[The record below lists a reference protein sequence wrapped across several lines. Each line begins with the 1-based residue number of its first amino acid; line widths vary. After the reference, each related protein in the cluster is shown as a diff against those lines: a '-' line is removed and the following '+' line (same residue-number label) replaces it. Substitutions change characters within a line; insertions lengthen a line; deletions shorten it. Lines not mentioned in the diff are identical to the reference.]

1 MTNLVI
7 SQMKDLLK
15 IFYKSAQSIRQEM
28 ENNEKTF
35 APDYARELNI
45 KLSEQLRSKAQRSKN
60 LISEIYSETLKK
72 LSVLACPNAS
82 ELDSADYHLLTDKN
96 YIANALDFE
105 IIVNRHKTNFTFLR
119 AVKNLSEENRH
130 KTNFTFLRAVKNL
143 SEEKNFG
150 IKIYLPEER
159 AKVYLEFAQSAIN
172 LIEKI
177 TLAPSVSATEID
189 SFADPDFGKQL
200 YEVVGEGKELDTVSL
215 NGKSE
220 LETSRFDSYKLNPSP
235 LSVAAFNA

>member
-1 MTNLVI
+1 MINLIV

-45 KLSEQLRSKAQRSKN
+45 KLSEQLRSKAQRSKD
-60 LISEIYSETLKK
+60 LITEILSETLKK

-119 AVKNLSEENRH
+119 AVKNLSEE
-130 KTNFTFLRAVKNL
+130 
-143 SEEKNFG
+143 KNFG

-172 LIEKI
+172 LVEKI
-177 TLAPSVSATEID
+177 DLAPSVSATEID

>member
-1 MTNLVI
+1 MVNLVI
-7 SQMKDLLK
+7 SQFQDMVKH
-15 IFYKSAQSIRQEM
+15 FYKSAQAIRQEM

-45 KLSEQLRSKAQRSKN
+45 KLSEQLRSKAQRSKD
-60 LISEIYSETLKK
+60 LITEILSETLKK

-105 IIVNRHKTNFTFLR
+105 IIAHRHKTNFTFLR
-119 AVKNLSEENRH
+119 AL
-130 KTNFTFLRAVKNL
+130 KNL

-177 TLAPSVSATEID
+177 SLAPSVSATEID

-200 YEVVGEGKELDTVSL
+200 FEVVGEGKELDTVSL

>member
-119 AVKNLSEENRH
+119 AVKNLSEE
-130 KTNFTFLRAVKNL
+130 
-143 SEEKNFG
+143 KNFG

-159 AKVYLEFAQSAIN
+159 AKIYLKFAQSAIN

-177 TLAPSVSATEID
+177 ALAPSVSATEIEC
-189 SFADPDFGKQL
+189 FADSDFGKQL
-200 YEVVGEGKELDTVSL
+200 FEVVGEGKELDTVSL

>member
-1 MTNLVI
+1 MTNLII
-7 SQMKDLLK
+7 SQMRDLLK

-28 ENNEKTF
+28 ENNKKTF

-45 KLSEQLRSKAQRSKN
+45 KLSEQLMSKAQRSKD
-60 LISEIYSETLKK
+60 LITEILSETLKK

-105 IIVNRHKTNFTFLR
+105 IIAHRHKTNFTFLR
-119 AVKNLSEENRH
+119 AL
-130 KTNFTFLRAVKNL
+130 KNL

-172 LIEKI
+172 LVEKI
-177 TLAPSVSATEID
+177 DLAPSVSATEID

-200 YEVVGEGKELDTVSL
+200 YEVVGKGKELDTVSL

>member
-1 MTNLVI
+1 MTNLII
-7 SQMKDLLK
+7 SQMRDLLK
-15 IFYKSAQSIRQEM
+15 IFYDSSKSIRQEM
-28 ENNEKTF
+28 ENNKKTF

-45 KLSEQLRSKAQRSKN
+45 KLSEQLMSKAQRSKE
-60 LISEIYSETLKK
+60 LIAEILSETLKK

-96 YIANALDFE
+96 YNANALDFE
-105 IIVNRHKTNFTFLR
+105 IIV
-119 AVKNLSEENRH
+119 NRH

>member
-1 MTNLVI
+1 MTNLII
-7 SQMKDLLK
+7 SQMRDLLK

-28 ENNEKTF
+28 ENNKKTF
-35 APDYARELNI
+35 APDYARELNV
-45 KLSEQLRSKAQRSKN
+45 KLSEQLMSKAQRSKD
-60 LISEIYSETLKK
+60 LVGEIYSETLKK

-119 AVKNLSEENRH
+119 AVKNLSEE
-130 KTNFTFLRAVKNL
+130 
-143 SEEKNFG
+143 KNFG

-159 AKVYLEFAQSAIN
+159 AKIYLEFAQSAIN

-177 TLAPSVSATEID
+177 SRAPSVTQSEVE

-200 YEVVGEGKELDTVSL
+200 FEVVGKGEELDRVSL
-215 NGKSE
+215 SNKSE
-220 LETSRFDSYKLNPSP
+220 LETNSFSNYKLDLTP
-235 LSVAAFNA
+235 LSVSAYTLQRAQAQL

>member
-1 MTNLVI
+1 MVNLVI
-7 SQMKDLLK
+7 SQFQDMVKH
-15 IFYKSAQSIRQEM
+15 FYKSAQAIRQEM

-45 KLSEQLRSKAQRSKN
+45 KLSEQLRSKAQRSKD
-60 LISEIYSETLKK
+60 LITEILSETLKK

-105 IIVNRHKTNFTFLR
+105 IIAHRHKTNFTFLR
-119 AVKNLSEENRH
+119 AL
-130 KTNFTFLRAVKNL
+130 KNL

-150 IKIYLPEER
+150 IKIYLPEDKV
-159 AKVYLEFAQSAIN
+159 KVYLEFAQSAIN
-172 LIEKI
+172 LVEKI
-177 TLAPSVSATEID
+177 ALAPSVTQSEVE

-200 YEVVGEGKELDTVSL
+200 YETIGEGTELDTVSL

>member
-96 YIANALDFE
+96 YIANALVFK
-105 IIVNRHKTNFTFLR
+105 IIAHRHNTNFTFLR
-119 AVKNLSEENRH
+119 AL
-130 KTNFTFLRAVKNL
+130 KNL

-172 LIEKI
+172 LVEKI
-177 TLAPSVSATEID
+177 DLAPSVSATEID

>member
-15 IFYKSAQSIRQEM
+15 IFYDSSKSIRQEM
-28 ENNEKTF
+28 ENNKKTF

-45 KLSEQLRSKAQRSKN
+45 KLSEQLMSKAQRSKD
-60 LISEIYSETLKK
+60 LIGEIYSETLKK

-119 AVKNLSEENRH
+119 AVKNLSEE
-130 KTNFTFLRAVKNL
+130 
-143 SEEKNFG
+143 KNFG

-177 TLAPSVSATEID
+177 ALAPSVTQSEVE
-189 SFADPDFGKQL
+189 SFADPDFGKNL
-200 YEVVGEGKELDTVSL
+200 YQVIDDGKELDTVSL

>member
-28 ENNEKTF
+28 ENNKKTF

-45 KLSEQLRSKAQRSKN
+45 KLSEQLMSKAQRSKE
-60 LISEIYSETLKK
+60 LIAEILSETLKK

-96 YIANALDFE
+96 YNANALDFE

-119 AVKNLSEENRH
+119 AL
-130 KTNFTFLRAVKNL
+130 KNL

-159 AKVYLEFAQSAIN
+159 AKIYLKFAQSAIN
-172 LIEKI
+172 LVEKI
-177 TLAPSVSATEID
+177 SLSPSVSATEID

>member
-82 ELDSADYHLLTDKN
+82 ELDSADYHLLIDKN

-105 IIVNRHKTNFTFLR
+105 IIAHRHKTNFTFLR
-119 AVKNLSEENRH
+119 AL
-130 KTNFTFLRAVKNL
+130 KNL

-177 TLAPSVSATEID
+177 ALAPSVSATEIEC
-189 SFADPDFGKQL
+189 FADSDFGKQL
-200 YEVVGEGKELDTVSL
+200 FEVVGEGKELDTVSL

>member
-1 MTNLVI
+1 MTNLII
-7 SQMKDLLK
+7 SQMRDLLK

-28 ENNEKTF
+28 ENNKKTF
-35 APDYARELNI
+35 APDYARELNV
-45 KLSEQLRSKAQRSKN
+45 KLSEQLMSKAQRSKD
-60 LISEIYSETLKK
+60 LITEILSETLKK

-105 IIVNRHKTNFTFLR
+105 IIAHRHKTNFTFLR
-119 AVKNLSEENRH
+119 AL
-130 KTNFTFLRAVKNL
+130 KNL

-150 IKIYLPEER
+150 IKIYLPEDKV
-159 AKVYLEFAQSAIN
+159 KVYLEFAQSAIN
-172 LIEKI
+172 LVEKI
-177 TLAPSVSATEID
+177 ALAPSVSATEID

-200 YEVVGEGKELDTVSL
+200 YEVVGKGKELDTVSL

>member
-96 YIANALDFE
+96 YNANALDFE
-105 IIVNRHKTNFTFLR
+105 IIV
-119 AVKNLSEENRH
+119 NRH

-159 AKVYLEFAQSAIN
+159 AKIYLKFAQSAIN
-172 LIEKI
+172 LVEKI
-177 TLAPSVSATEID
+177 ALAPSV
-189 SFADPDFGKQL
+189 
-200 YEVVGEGKELDTVSL
+200 
-215 NGKSE
+215 
-220 LETSRFDSYKLNPSP
+220 TSVLPRQEWW
-235 LSVAAFNA
+235 

>member
-15 IFYKSAQSIRQEM
+15 IFYKSAQAIRQEM

-45 KLSEQLRSKAQRSKN
+45 KLSEQLKSKAQRSKN

-82 ELDSADYHLLTDKN
+82 ELDSADYLFLTDKN
-96 YIANALDFE
+96 YNANALDFE
-105 IIVNRHKTNFTFLR
+105 IIAHRHKTNFTFLR
-119 AVKNLSEENRH
+119 ALKNLSD
-130 KTNFTFLRAVKNL
+130 
-143 SEEKNFG
+143 EKNFG
-150 IKIYLPEER
+150 IKIYLPEDKV
-159 AKVYLEFAQSAIN
+159 KVYLECSQSAIN
-172 LIEKI
+172 LVEKI
-177 TLAPSVSATEID
+177 ALAPSVSATEID

>member
-1 MTNLVI
+1 MVNLVI
-7 SQMKDLLK
+7 SQFQDMVKH
-15 IFYKSAQSIRQEM
+15 FYKSAQAIRQEM

-45 KLSEQLRSKAQRSKN
+45 KLSEQLRSKAQRSKD
-60 LISEIYSETLKK
+60 LITEILSETLKK

-105 IIVNRHKTNFTFLR
+105 IIAHRHKTNFTFLR
-119 AVKNLSEENRH
+119 AL
-130 KTNFTFLRAVKNL
+130 KNL

-150 IKIYLPEER
+150 IKTYLPEER

-177 TLAPSVSATEID
+177 ALAPSVSATEIEC
-189 SFADPDFGKQL
+189 FADSDFGKQL
-200 YEVVGEGKELDTVSL
+200 FEVVVEGKELDTVSL

>member
-28 ENNEKTF
+28 ENNKKTF
-35 APDYARELNI
+35 APDYARELNV
-45 KLSEQLRSKAQRSKN
+45 KLSEQLRSKAQRSKD
-60 LISEIYSETLKK
+60 LITEILSETLKK

-119 AVKNLSEENRH
+119 AVKNLSEE
-130 KTNFTFLRAVKNL
+130 
-143 SEEKNFG
+143 KNFG

-159 AKVYLEFAQSAIN
+159 AKIYLEFAQSAIN

-177 TLAPSVSATEID
+177 TLAPSVLATEID

>member
-28 ENNEKTF
+28 ENNKKTF
-35 APDYARELNI
+35 APDYARELNGELI
-45 KLSEQLRSKAQRSKN
+45 SKLSAETEKSKN
-60 LISEIYSETLKK
+60 LIAEIYSETLKK

-119 AVKNLSEENRH
+119 AVKNLSEE
-130 KTNFTFLRAVKNL
+130 
-143 SEEKNFG
+143 KNFG

-159 AKVYLEFAQSAIN
+159 AKVYLEFAQSAII

-177 TLAPSVSATEID
+177 ALAPSVTQSEVE
-189 SFADPDFGKQL
+189 SFADPDFGKNL
-200 YEVVGEGKELDTVSL
+200 YQVIDGGKELDTVSL

>member
-28 ENNEKTF
+28 ENNKKTF
-35 APDYARELNI
+35 APDYARELNV

-105 IIVNRHKTNFTFLR
+105 IIV
-119 AVKNLSEENRH
+119 NRH

>member
-1 MTNLVI
+1 MTNLII

-28 ENNEKTF
+28 ENNKKTF

-45 KLSEQLRSKAQRSKN
+45 KLSEQLRSKAQRSKD
-60 LISEIYSETLKK
+60 LITEILSETLKK

-105 IIVNRHKTNFTFLR
+105 IIAH
-119 AVKNLSEENRH
+119 RH

-172 LIEKI
+172 LVEKI
-177 TLAPSVSATEID
+177 SLSPSVSATEID

-200 YEVVGEGKELDTVSL
+200 FEVVGEGRELDNVSL
-215 NGKSE
+215 SNKSE
-220 LETSRFDSYKLNPSP
+220 LETNSFSNYKLDLTP
-235 LSVAAFNA
+235 LSVSAYTAQRTQAQV

>member
-1 MTNLVI
+1 MVNLVI
-7 SQMKDLLK
+7 SMFKDTVK
-15 IFYKSAQSIRQEM
+15 HFYKSAQAIRQEM

-45 KLSEQLRSKAQRSKN
+45 KLSEQLRSKAQRSKD
-60 LISEIYSETLKK
+60 LITEILSETLKK

-105 IIVNRHKTNFTFLR
+105 IIAHRHKTNFTFLR
-119 AVKNLSEENRH
+119 AL
-130 KTNFTFLRAVKNL
+130 KNL

-177 TLAPSVSATEID
+177 SLAPSVSATEID

-200 YEVVGEGKELDTVSL
+200 FEVVGEGKELDTVSL

>member
-1 MTNLVI
+1 MTNLII
-7 SQMKDLLK
+7 SQMRDLLK

-28 ENNEKTF
+28 ENNKKTF

-45 KLSEQLRSKAQRSKN
+45 KLSEQLMSKAQRSKD
-60 LISEIYSETLKK
+60 LITEILSETLKK

-96 YIANALDFE
+96 YNANALDFE
-105 IIVNRHKTNFTFLR
+105 IIV
-119 AVKNLSEENRH
+119 NRH

-159 AKVYLEFAQSAIN
+159 AKIYLEFAQSAIN

-177 TLAPSVSATEID
+177 SRAPSVSATEID
-189 SFADPDFGKQL
+189 SFADPDFGKHL
-200 YEVVGEGKELDTVSL
+200 FEGVGEGRELDTVSL

>member
-1 MTNLVI
+1 MTNLII
-7 SQMKDLLK
+7 SQMRDLLK

-28 ENNEKTF
+28 ENNKKTF

-45 KLSEQLRSKAQRSKN
+45 KLSEQLMSKAQRSKD
-60 LISEIYSETLKK
+60 LITEILSETLKK

-105 IIVNRHKTNFTFLR
+105 IIAHRHKTNFTFLR
-119 AVKNLSEENRH
+119 AL
-130 KTNFTFLRAVKNL
+130 KNL

-150 IKIYLPEER
+150 IKIYLPEDKV
-159 AKVYLEFAQSAIN
+159 KVYLEFAQSAIN
-172 LIEKI
+172 LVEKI
-177 TLAPSVSATEID
+177 ALAPSVSATEID

-200 YEVVGEGKELDTVSL
+200 YEVVGKGKELDTVSL

>member
-28 ENNEKTF
+28 ENNKKTF
-35 APDYARELNI
+35 APDYARELNV
-45 KLSEQLRSKAQRSKN
+45 KLSEQLRSKAQRSKD
-60 LISEIYSETLKK
+60 LITEILSETLKK

-119 AVKNLSEENRH
+119 AI
-130 KTNFTFLRAVKNL
+130 KNL

-159 AKVYLEFAQSAIN
+159 AKIYLEFAQSAIN
-172 LIEKI
+172 LVEKI
-177 TLAPSVSATEID
+177 DLAPSVSATEID

>member
-1 MTNLVI
+1 MTNLII
-7 SQMKDLLK
+7 SQMRDLLK

-28 ENNEKTF
+28 ENNKKTF
-35 APDYARELNI
+35 APDYARELNV
-45 KLSEQLRSKAQRSKN
+45 KLSEQLMSKAQRSKD
-60 LISEIYSETLKK
+60 LVGEIYSETLKK

-105 IIVNRHKTNFTFLR
+105 IIAHRHKTNFTFLR
-119 AVKNLSEENRH
+119 AL
-130 KTNFTFLRAVKNL
+130 KNL

-150 IKIYLPEER
+150 IKIYLPEDKV
-159 AKVYLEFAQSAIN
+159 KVYLEFAQSAIN
-172 LIEKI
+172 LVEKI
-177 TLAPSVSATEID
+177 ALAPSVSATEID

-200 YEVVGEGKELDTVSL
+200 YEVVGKGKELDTVSL

>member
-15 IFYKSAQSIRQEM
+15 IFYKSAQAIRQEM

-45 KLSEQLRSKAQRSKN
+45 KLSEQLMSKAQRSKD
-60 LISEIYSETLKK
+60 LITEILSETLKK

-105 IIVNRHKTNFTFLR
+105 IIAHRHKTNFTFLR
-119 AVKNLSEENRH
+119 AL
-130 KTNFTFLRAVKNL
+130 KNL

-150 IKIYLPEER
+150 IKIYLPEDKV
-159 AKVYLEFAQSAIN
+159 KVYLEFAQSAIN
-172 LIEKI
+172 LVEKI
-177 TLAPSVSATEID
+177 ALAPSVSATEID

-200 YEVVGEGKELDTVSL
+200 YEVVGKGKELDTVSL